1 MATLLPLVGAFVL
14 ALGTVPPAWQALVDR
29 ERREFYLVLAGIT
42 GIAAVAYVGIGFG
55 FGLVTTNGRTWDV
68 LRYLDWAVTTPLIV
82 LYLAM
87 LTRPGREAYLKI
99 VGADLVMIGAG
110 VAANVLPSPIRFLA
124 FAVGG
129 LAFLALVWQLF
140 FELRIDTSV
149 GGDAAERRALFEKLR
164 NLTIVLWG
172 IYPVV
177 WLLSTKGLGFLLP
190 GTEQVVTIY
199 LDVLTKAG
207 FVLIAVNGSETIS
220 GAKSSVTETLLAD

>member
-1 MATLLPLVGAFVL
+1 MEHTLPFLGALVL
-14 ALGTVPPAWQALVDR
+14 ALSTVPPVWQALVDR

-42 GIAAVAYVGIGFG
+42 GIAAVAYVGIGLG

-68 LRYLDWAVTTPLIV
+68 LRYLDWVVTTPLIV

-99 VGADLVMIGAG
+99 IGVDMLMILSG
-110 VAANVLPSPIRFLA
+110 VAANVLPSPIRFVA

-129 LAFLALVWQLF
+129 LAFLGLAWQLYV
-140 FELRIDTSV
+140 ELEIDTSLD
-149 GGDAAERRALFEKLR
+149 GDATERRALFEKLR
-164 NLTIVLWG
+164 NLTVVLWG

-177 WLLSTKGLGFLLP
+177 WLLSTKGLGLLLP

-207 FVLIAVNGSETIS
+207 FTLIAVNGSETIS
-220 GAKSSVTETLLAD
+220 GTKSSVVETLLAD